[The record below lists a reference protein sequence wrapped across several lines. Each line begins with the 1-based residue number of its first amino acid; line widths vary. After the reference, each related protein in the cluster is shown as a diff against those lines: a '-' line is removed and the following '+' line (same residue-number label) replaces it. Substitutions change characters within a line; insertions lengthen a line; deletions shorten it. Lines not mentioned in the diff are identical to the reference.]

1 MRFIVR
7 LVVLVLV
14 LALGFVAAIYIA
26 SEYGGEVVVLHTTQ
40 GNSEATTHLW
50 VVDDSGF
57 QWLRA
62 GTPDNGWLK
71 RIGANPEVTVER
83 AGETQSYRAVPV
95 RDPVVRDRI
104 HALMR
109 EKYGA
114 ADSLISLIRDGSLSV
129 PVRLDPVTAPAQ

>member
-7 LVVLVLV
+7 LVVLLLV
-14 LALGFVAAIYIA
+14 LAVGFVGAIYAA
-26 SEYGGEVVVLHTTQ
+26 SELGGELVVLHTRQ
-40 GNSEATTHLW
+40 GNDEATTRLW

-57 QWLRA
+57 AWLRA
-62 GTPDNGWLK
+62 GTPESGWLK

-83 AGETQSYRAVPV
+83 DGETLQFRAVPV

-109 EKYGA
+109 AKYGF
-114 ADSLISLIRDGSLSV
+114 ADRMVSVIRDGTLSV
-129 PVRLDPVTAPAQ
+129 AVRLDPVATPAQ

>member
-14 LALGFVAAIYIA
+14 LAVGFVAAIYIA
-26 SEYGGEVVVLHTTQ
+26 SEYGGENVVLHTTQ
-40 GNSEATTHLW
+40 GNADKTTHLW

-57 QWLRA
+57 QWLRS
-62 GTPDNGWLK
+62 GTPDSGWLK

-83 AGETQSYRAVPV
+83 EGESRSYRAVPV

-109 EKYGA
+109 EKYGV
-114 ADSLISLIRDGSLSV
+114 ADQLVSLIRDGSLSV
-129 PVRLDPVTAPAQ
+129 PVRLDPAAPPAQ